1 LANTTKIVK
10 MKLPKNG
17 ETSGTAGTFAKAVND
32 AIGADTIESVS
43 TCKAGSYIIAT
54 IIVSA

>member
-1 LANTTKIVK
+1 MATTTTIVK

-17 ETSGTAGTFAKAVND
+17 ETSATAGTFAKAVND
-32 AIGADTIESVS
+32 VTTGAATVESVS

-54 IIVSA
+54 IITT